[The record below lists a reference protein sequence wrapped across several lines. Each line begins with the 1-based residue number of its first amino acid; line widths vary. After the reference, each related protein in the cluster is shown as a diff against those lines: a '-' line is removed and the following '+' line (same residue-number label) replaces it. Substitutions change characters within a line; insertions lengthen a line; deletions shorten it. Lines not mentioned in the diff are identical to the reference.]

1 MKYIKK
7 FEIKQKEI
15 ELVSNLDNYDTIL
28 VTRDEFDKLQDVT
41 NDDGDYSF
49 SIIWNGDNW
58 EYSDDQEDD
67 LKEWLEEYR
76 TEKKYNI

>member
-15 ELVSNLDNYDTIL
+15 ELVSNLDNCDTIL
-28 VTRDEFDKLQDVT
+28 VTRDEFDKLQDVI

>member
-1 MKYIKK
+1 MKHIKK
-7 FEIKQKEI
+7 FEIKEQEI
-15 ELVSNLDNYDTIL
+15 ELMSNLGNYDTIL

>member
-7 FEIKQKEI
+7 FEIKEQEI
-15 ELVSNLDNYDTIL
+15 ELVSNLGNYDTIL

-58 EYSDDQEDD
+58 
-67 LKEWLEEYR
+67 
-76 TEKKYNI
+76 

>member
-7 FEIKQKEI
+7 FEIKEQEI
-15 ELVSNLDNYDTIL
+15 ELMSNLGNYDTIL